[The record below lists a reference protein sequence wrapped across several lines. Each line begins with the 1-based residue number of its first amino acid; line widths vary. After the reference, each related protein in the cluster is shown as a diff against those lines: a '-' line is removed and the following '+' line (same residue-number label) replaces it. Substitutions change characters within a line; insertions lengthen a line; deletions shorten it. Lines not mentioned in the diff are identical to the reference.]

1 MIKSKI
7 HDRLPALLQIAQSR
21 LSSVKQM
28 QLSPLQAIV
37 LVFLSAIA
45 SGTAAFALY
54 ATIGGLSADSGVSVP
69 DWTPPTLD
77 AIELGPAKPASA
89 DVQSLSRPI
98 FSKNRRAL
106 PKSDAAPIEAA
117 TLSDAP
123 TDLIVAA
130 IVRHERKAKAFLVSA
145 SSPQGAWRKVGEVI
159 DAWTVAS
166 IANAEV
172 ILQNGGQ
179 FTKVKLYKHSPLA
192 PRQTPPNTKGSAD

>member
-1 MIKSKI
+1 MIRI
-7 HDRLPALLQIAQSR
+7 RLPELLQIAQSR
-21 LSSVKQM
+21 LSGVKQM

-45 SGTAAFALY
+45 SGTAASALY
-54 ATIGGLSADSGVSVP
+54 AIVGHLRADSGVSVP
-69 DWTPPTLD
+69 GWTPPTLD
-77 AIELGPAKPASA
+77 VIELRPAKPAST

-117 TLSDAP
+117 TLSEP

-130 IVRHERKAKAFLVSA
+130 IVRHEKTAQAFLVSA
-145 SSPQGAWRKVGEVI
+145 SSPQGAWRKVGEAI

-166 IANAEV
+166 IASAEV
-172 ILQNGGQ
+172 ILQSGGQ
-179 FTKVKLYKHSPLA
+179 FTKVKLYKHPPLA
-192 PRQTPPNTKGSAD
+192 PRETPPNTKGSAD